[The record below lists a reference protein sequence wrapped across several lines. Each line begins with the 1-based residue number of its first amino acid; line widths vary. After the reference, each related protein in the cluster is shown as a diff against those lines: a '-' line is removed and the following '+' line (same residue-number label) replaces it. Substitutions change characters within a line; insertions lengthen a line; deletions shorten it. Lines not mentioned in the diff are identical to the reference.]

1 MIRIRKE
8 ILGIFAVMLLANIS
22 SAAVELTVTPMD
34 GITVVQGETISYV
47 ATVTVTEPI
56 DFPPQEE
63 VFSIEDADKQPDW
76 TYTFDPASVT
86 LENVVGDSGSSTLTI
101 TVPIDAPTGLYSH
114 TVIATGYDAF
124 GNMIGVPTEV
134 DIYIINTDVT
144 PIPEFSTIAV
154 PVVAVIGLLLLM
166 RRRKE

>member
-1 MIRIRKE
+1 MLRIRKA

-22 SAAVELTVTPMD
+22 SAAVELTVTPVD
-34 GITVVQGETISYV
+34 DITVVQGEAISYV
-47 ATVTVTEPI
+47 TTVTVTELI
-56 DFPPQEE
+56 DFPPQSE

-86 LENVVGDSGSSTLTI
+86 LVNVGDSGSSTLTI

-124 GNMIGVPTEV
+124 GNMIGVPTEFDFYV
-134 DIYIINTDVT
+134 INTDVT
-144 PIPEFSTIAV
+144 PVPEFPTVAL
-154 PVVAVIGLLLLM
+154 PVVAVIGMLLLM